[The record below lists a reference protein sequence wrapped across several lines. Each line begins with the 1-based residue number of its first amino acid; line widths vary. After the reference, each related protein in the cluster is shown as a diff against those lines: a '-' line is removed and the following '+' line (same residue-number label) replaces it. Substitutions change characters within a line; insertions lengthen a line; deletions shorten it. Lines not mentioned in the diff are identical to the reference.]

1 MFGIDKNKILHTYL
15 IVKVRKYE
23 DQQPWFSLYS
33 TTAIADQTKANET
46 VEKLNALAELNKEKG
61 WQEEYY
67 CQSLT
72 L

>member
-1 MFGIDKNKILHTYL
+1 MFGKNKQAILHTHL

-23 DQQPWFSLYS
+23 DQQPYFSLYN
-33 TTAIADQTKANET
+33 TPAIADQTKANET
-46 VEKLNALAELNKEKG
+46 VEKLNSLAELNKEKG

-67 CQSLT
+67 CQQLT

>member
-1 MFGIDKNKILHTYL
+1 MFGKNKNAILHTYL

-23 DQQPWFSLYS
+23 NQQPYFSLYDPP
-33 TTAIADQTKANET
+33 AIAAQTKAIET

-61 WQEEYY
+61 WQTEYY
-67 CQSLT
+67 CQSLS

>member
-1 MFGIDKNKILHTYL
+1 MFGKDKKAILFTHL

-23 DQQPWFSLYS
+23 DQEPYFSLYS
-33 TTAIADQTKANET
+33 TPAIADGDKAREP
-46 VEKLNALAELNKEKG
+46 VEKLNSLAELNKEKG

-67 CQSLT
+67 CQQLT

>member
-1 MFGIDKNKILHTYL
+1 MFGKNKQAILYTHL
-15 IVKVRKYE
+15 IVKVRKYKN
-23 DQQPWFSLYS
+23 DQPYFSFHEMP
-33 TTAIADQTKANET
+33 AIADETKAMDT

>member
-1 MFGIDKNKILHTYL
+1 MFGINKNAILYTHL
-15 IVKVRKYE
+15 IVKVRKYK
-23 DQQPWFSLYS
+23 DQQPYFSLYS
-33 TTAIADQTKANET
+33 TPAIADQTKAMET
-46 VEKLNALAELNKEKG
+46 VEKLNSLAELNKEDG